1 MLSRIMTCLS
11 LCSARDGVASH
22 QRGRDFSK
30 VVFVLH
36 AVLHSRCKL
45 IGWGFCE
52 AGHYACLS
60 SQPELMRDS
69 FSFFI
74 RFQLSNSMHVSVCVN
89 EFNPPPLRAGQMS
102 GHNLQRAIHSAL
114 QSVCNRLVVAFFN
127 CIQLLQPG
135 FVVMEQVP
143 VSGMK
148 HPGLEAGLCPVA
160 AASSHSKDPG
170 PC

>member
-102 GHNLQRAIHSAL
+102 GHNLQRYP
-114 QSVCNRLVVAFFN
+114 QRTPVG
-127 CIQLLQPG
+127 LQP
-135 FVVMEQVP
+135 
-143 VSGMK
+143 SGGGLFQL
-148 HPGLEAGLCPVA
+148 HTAAAARICGHGASAGERNETPGVGEAGLCPVA